1 LALLFGVSV
10 PFNVTVSAF
19 LCYSVRNTASLFPL
33 PIPIPERMSRF
44 ARSMNQSGPSLSV
57 LVVDDSPVCRKLVEQ
72 ALEGQE
78 YSVTFAKSGREALGM
93 FTQIAPDIVV
103 TDWMMPD
110 VSGVEL
116 CERIR
121 RTELAYTYVILLT
134 SISDK
139 DMIIKGLAA
148 GADDYLTKP
157 FDLGELNAR
166 IGVGRRIIC
175 LQRDI
180 EAKNLLLQE
189 AARTDSL
196 TGLPNRRAIEE
207 WAERQIRGAKRHGYP
222 LWVVLA
228 DLDSF
233 KNVNDTYGHDAGDLV
248 LRKFS
253 ELLRGTTRAS
263 DICGRMGG
271 EEFVMV
277 MTHVERKDIVPTIDR
292 LREQFACMIFRFGTN
307 TASVT
312 SSFGVAG
319 FDAKGC
325 HEFSQLLRRADAAL
339 YAAKRAG
346 RNRIELA
353 CD

>member
-1 LALLFGVSV
+1 
-10 PFNVTVSAF
+10 
-19 LCYSVRNTASLFPL
+19 L
-33 PIPIPERMSRF
+33 PIPIPERTSRLARRMS
-44 ARSMNQSGPSLSV
+44 QPGPSLSV
-57 LVVDDSPVCRKLVEQ
+57 LVVDDSPVYRKLVEQ

-78 YSVTFAKSGREALGM
+78 YCVAFAKSGREALDV
-93 FTQIAPDIVV
+93 FTQTAPDIVI

-139 DMIIKGLAA
+139 DMVVKGLAA
-148 GADDYLTKP
+148 GAYDYLTKP
-157 FDLGELNAR
+157 FDPGELNAR

-207 WAERQIRGAKRHGYP
+207 WAERQLRGARRHGYP

-248 LRKFS
+248 LQKFS
-253 ELLRGTTRAS
+253 EVLRGTTRAS

-277 MTHVERKDIVPTIDR
+277 TTHVERKDIVPTVDR
-292 LREQFACMIFRFGTN
+292 LREQFASMIFRFGTS
-307 TASVT
+307 TATVT

-319 FDAKGC
+319 FDANGC
-325 HEFSQLLRRADAAL
+325 SEFSQLLRRADAAL

-353 CD
+353 RD

>member
-1 LALLFGVSV
+1 
-10 PFNVTVSAF
+10 
-19 LCYSVRNTASLFPL
+19 
-33 PIPIPERMSRF
+33 MH
-44 ARSMNQSGPSLSV
+44 QSGPSLSV
-57 LVVDDSPVCRKLVEQ
+57 LVVDDSPVYRKLVQQ

-78 YSVTFAKSGREALGM
+78 YSVTFAKSGREALEL
-93 FTQIAPDIVV
+93 FAQDAPHIVI

-110 VSGVEL
+110 VSGLEV

-121 RTELAYTYVILLT
+121 SSELSYTYVILLT

-139 DMIIKGLAA
+139 EMVVKGLAA

-157 FDLGELNAR
+157 FDPGEFCAR

-180 EAKNLLLQE
+180 EAKNILLQE

-207 WAERQIRGAKRHGYP
+207 WADRQIRGAVRHGYP
-222 LWVVLA
+222 LWVILA

-233 KNVNDTYGHDAGDLV
+233 KNVNDSYGHDAGDLV
-248 LRKFS
+248 LQKFS
-253 ELLRGTTRAS
+253 ELLRSTTRAS
-263 DICGRMGG
+263 DLCGRMGG

-277 MTHVERKDIVPTIDR
+277 LTHVESRDIVPTVER
-292 LREQFACMIFRFGTN
+292 LREEFASLVFRFGGK

-312 SSFGVAG
+312 SSFGISG
-319 FDAKGC
+319 FEGKR
-325 HEFSQLLRRADAAL
+325 HPEFSQLLRKADEAL

-346 RNRIELA
+346 RNRVALA
-353 CD
+353 TL

>member
-1 LALLFGVSV
+1 
-10 PFNVTVSAF
+10 
-19 LCYSVRNTASLFPL
+19 
-33 PIPIPERMSRF
+33 MS
-44 ARSMNQSGPSLSV
+44 QSGPALSV
-57 LVVDDSPVCRKLVEQ
+57 LVVDDSPIYCKLVEQ
-72 ALEGQE
+72 ALEGHD
-78 YSVTFAKSGREALGM
+78 YSVTFARSGREALEL
-93 FTQIAPDIVV
+93 FAQNAHDIVI

-110 VSGVEL
+110 VSGIDLCRQIRKSEL
-116 CERIR
+116 S
-121 RTELAYTYVILLT
+121 YTYVILLT

-139 DMIIKGLAA
+139 QMVVKGLAA

-157 FDLGELNAR
+157 FDPGELCAR

-207 WAERQIRGAKRHGYP
+207 WAERQIRGATRHGYP

-233 KNVNDTYGHDAGDLV
+233 KNVNDSYGHDAGDMVLQKFAEV
-248 LRKFS
+248 LRA
-253 ELLRGTTRAS
+253 TTRAS

-277 MTHVERKDIVPTIDR
+277 LTHVDSNSIVPTVDR
-292 LREQFACMIFRFGTN
+292 LREQFASLVFRFGAK

-312 SSFGVAG
+312 SSFGIAG
-319 FDAKGC
+319 FEGTGNPD
-325 HEFSQLLRRADAAL
+325 FSRLLRQADAAL

-346 RNRIELA
+346 RNRVELA
-353 CD
+353 KD

>member
-1 LALLFGVSV
+1 M
-10 PFNVTVSAF
+10 
-19 LCYSVRNTASLFPL
+19 
-33 PIPIPERMSRF
+33 PIPFPERISRF
-44 ARSMNQSGPSLSV
+44 ARGMRQSGPSLSV
-57 LVVDDSPVCRKLVEQ
+57 LVVDDSPVYRKLVQQ

-78 YSVTFAKSGREALGM
+78 YSVTFAKSGREALEL
-93 FTQIAPDIVV
+93 FAQDAPHIVI

-110 VSGVEL
+110 VSGLEV

-121 RTELAYTYVILLT
+121 SSELPYTYVILLT

-139 DMIIKGLAA
+139 EMVVKGLAA

-157 FDLGELNAR
+157 FDPGELCAR

-180 EAKNLLLQE
+180 EAKNILLQE

-207 WAERQIRGAKRHGYP
+207 WADRQIRGAVRHGYP
-222 LWVVLA
+222 LWVILA

-233 KNVNDTYGHDAGDLV
+233 KNVNDSYGHDAGDLV
-248 LRKFS
+248 LQKFS
-253 ELLRGTTRAS
+253 EVLRSTTRAS

-277 MTHVERKDIVPTIDR
+277 LTHVESRDIVPTVER
-292 LREQFACMIFRFGTN
+292 LREEFASLVFRFGGK

-312 SSFGVAG
+312 SSFGISG
-319 FDAKGC
+319 FEGKG
-325 HEFSQLLRRADAAL
+325 HPEFSQLLRKADEAL

-346 RNRIELA
+346 RNRVALA
-353 CD
+353 TL

>member
-1 LALLFGVSV
+1 
-10 PFNVTVSAF
+10 
-19 LCYSVRNTASLFPL
+19 
-33 PIPIPERMSRF
+33 MS
-44 ARSMNQSGPSLSV
+44 QSGPSLSV
-57 LVVDDSPVCRKLVEQ
+57 LVVDDSPVYRELVSQ
-72 ALEGQE
+72 ALQGQD
-78 YSVTFAKSGREALGM
+78 YTVTFAKNGREALDI
-93 FTQIAPDIVV
+93 FAQSAPHIVI

-110 VSGVEL
+110 VSGLDLVQ
-116 CERIR
+116 RVR
-121 RTELAYTYVILLT
+121 GSELAYTYVILLT

-139 DMIIKGLAA
+139 EMVVKGLAA

-157 FDLGELNAR
+157 FDPGELCAR

-207 WAERQIRGAKRHGYP
+207 WAERQIRGASRHGYP
-222 LWVVLA
+222 LWVILA

-233 KNVNDTYGHDAGDLV
+233 KNVNDSYGHDAGDLV
-248 LRKFS
+248 LQKFA
-253 ELLRGTTRAS
+253 EVLRGTTRAS

-277 MTHVERKDIVPTIDR
+277 LTHVDHKGIFPTVDR
-292 LREQFACMIFRFGTN
+292 LREQFASLVFRFGDN
-307 TASVT
+307 SASVT
-312 SSFGVAG
+312 SSFGIAG
-319 FDAKGC
+319 FQGREIT
-325 HEFSQLLRRADAAL
+325 EFSQLLRRADEAL

-346 RNRIELA
+346 RNRVEIAALQAKPE
-353 CD
+353 

>member
-1 LALLFGVSV
+1 
-10 PFNVTVSAF
+10 
-19 LCYSVRNTASLFPL
+19 
-33 PIPIPERMSRF
+33 MS
-44 ARSMNQSGPSLSV
+44 QSGPSLSV
-57 LVVDDSPVCRKLVEQ
+57 LVVDDSPVSRKLVEQ
-72 ALEGQE
+72 ALAGQE
-78 YSVTFAKSGREALGM
+78 YCVTFAENGHEALDL
-93 FTQIAPDIVV
+93 FARHAPRIVI

-110 VSGVEL
+110 LSGLEL
-116 CERIR
+116 CEKIR
-121 RTELAYTYVILLT
+121 RAELAYTYIILLT

-139 DMIIKGLAA
+139 DMIVKGLAA

-157 FDLGELNAR
+157 FDPGELIAR

-180 EAKNLLLQE
+180 EAKNLLLE
-189 AARTDSL
+189 EVARTDSL

-207 WAERQIRGAKRHGYP
+207 WAERQIRGAARHGFP

-248 LRKFS
+248 LQKFS
-253 ELLRGTTRAS
+253 EVLRATTRVS

-271 EEFVMV
+271 EEFVLV
-277 MTHVERKDIVPTIDR
+277 MTYVERKDIVAAVDR
-292 LREQFACMIFRFGTN
+292 LREQFASTVFRFGAK

-312 SSFGVAG
+312 SSFGIAG
-319 FDAKGC
+319 FEAKRAAD
-325 HEFSQLLRRADAAL
+325 FSQLLRRADEAL

-346 RNRIELA
+346 RNRVELA
-353 CD
+353 LD

>member
-1 LALLFGVSV
+1 
-10 PFNVTVSAF
+10 
-19 LCYSVRNTASLFPL
+19 
-33 PIPIPERMSRF
+33 MS
-44 ARSMNQSGPSLSV
+44 QSGPSLSV

-72 ALEGQE
+72 ALEAQE
-78 YSVTFAKSGREALGM
+78 YCVTFAKSGREAL
-93 FTQIAPDIVV
+93 DIFAQQASDIIV

-139 DMIIKGLAA
+139 EMIVKGLAA

-157 FDLGELNAR
+157 FDPGELNAR

-207 WAERQIRGAKRHGYP
+207 WAERQIRGATRHGYP

-233 KNVNDTYGHDAGDLV
+233 KNVNDTYGHDAGDVV
-248 LRKFS
+248 LQKFS
-253 ELLRGTTRAS
+253 ELLRATTRAS

-277 MTHVERKDIVPTIDR
+277 MTHVERKDITSTVDR
-292 LREQFACMIFRFGTN
+292 LREQFGSMVFRFGAA

-312 SSFGVAG
+312 SSFGIAG
-319 FDAKGC
+319 FEAKGC
-325 HEFSQLLRRADAAL
+325 TEFSQLLRRADAAL

-346 RNRIELA
+346 RNRVELA
-353 CD
+353 AD

>member
-1 LALLFGVSV
+1 
-10 PFNVTVSAF
+10 
-19 LCYSVRNTASLFPL
+19 
-33 PIPIPERMSRF
+33 MS
-44 ARSMNQSGPSLSV
+44 QTGPQLSV
-57 LVVDDSPVCRKLVEQ
+57 LVVDDSPIYRKLV
-72 ALEGQE
+72 ALALDGQE
-78 YSVTFAKSGREALGM
+78 YSLSFAKSGREALEI
-93 FTQIAPDIVV
+93 FAQSAPHIVI

-110 VSGVEL
+110 VTGIEL

-121 RTELAYTYVILLT
+121 SDELSYTYIILLT

-139 DMIIKGLAA
+139 DMVVKGLAA

-157 FDLGELNAR
+157 FDPGELNAR

-175 LQRDI
+175 LQRDN
-180 EAKNLLLQE
+180 EAKNLLLEE

-207 WAERQIRGAKRHGYP
+207 WAERQIRGANRHGYP

-233 KNVNDTYGHDAGDLV
+233 KSVNDNYGHDAGDLV
-248 LRKFS
+248 LQKFA
-253 ELLRGTTRAS
+253 EVLRSTTRAS

-277 MTHVERKDIVPTIDR
+277 LTHVSEQDIFPTVDR
-292 LREQFACMIFRFGTN
+292 LREQFASLVFRFGGN
-307 TASVT
+307 SASVT
-312 SSFGVAG
+312 SSFGIAG
-319 FDAKGC
+319 FQAKGC
-325 HEFSQLLRRADAAL
+325 AEFSQLLRQADEAL

-346 RNRIELA
+346 RNRVELA
-353 CD
+353 AC

>member
-1 LALLFGVSV
+1 
-10 PFNVTVSAF
+10 
-19 LCYSVRNTASLFPL
+19 
-33 PIPIPERMSRF
+33 MS
-44 ARSMNQSGPSLSV
+44 QSGPQLSV
-57 LVVDDSPVCRKLVEQ
+57 LVVDDSPIYRKLVAD
-72 ALEGQE
+72 ALDGQE
-78 YSVTFAKSGREALGM
+78 YSVTFAKSGREALDI
-93 FTQIAPDIVV
+93 FAEHAPHIVI

-110 VSGVEL
+110 GSGVEL
-116 CERIR
+116 CEKIR
-121 RTELAYTYVILLT
+121 RTELSYTYVILLT

-139 DMIIKGLAA
+139 CMVVKGLGS

-157 FDLGELNAR
+157 FDAGELIAR

-175 LQRDI
+175 LQRDN
-180 EAKNLLLQE
+180 EAKNLLLEE

-207 WAERQIRGAKRHGYP
+207 WADRQIRGASRHRYP

-233 KNVNDTYGHDAGDLV
+233 KSVNDNYGHDAGDLV
-248 LRKFS
+248 LQKFA
-253 ELLRGTTRAS
+253 ELLRSATRAS

-277 MTHVERKDIVPTIDR
+277 LTHVSEQDIFPTIDR
-292 LREQFACMIFRFGTN
+292 LREQFASLLFRFGGK

-312 SSFGVAG
+312 SSFGIAG
-319 FDAKGC
+319 FAGQGC
-325 HEFSQLLRRADAAL
+325 AEFSQLLRQADSAL

-346 RNRIELA
+346 RNRVELA
-353 CD
+353 T

>member
-1 LALLFGVSV
+1 
-10 PFNVTVSAF
+10 
-19 LCYSVRNTASLFPL
+19 
-33 PIPIPERMSRF
+33 MS
-44 ARSMNQSGPSLSV
+44 QSGPQLSV
-57 LVVDDSPVCRKLVEQ
+57 LVADDSPIYRKLVAH
-72 ALEGQE
+72 ALDGQE
-78 YSVTFAKSGREALGM
+78 YSVTFAKSGREALDI
-93 FTQIAPDIVV
+93 FAEHAPHIVI

-110 VSGVEL
+110 VSGLEL

-121 RTELAYTYVILLT
+121 SSELSYTYIILLT

-139 DMIIKGLAA
+139 EMVVKGLAA

-157 FDLGELNAR
+157 FDPGELKAR

-175 LQRDI
+175 LQRDN
-180 EAKNLLLQE
+180 EAKNLLLEE

-207 WAERQIRGAKRHGYP
+207 WAERQIRGASRHRYP

-233 KNVNDTYGHDAGDLV
+233 KSVNDNYGHDAGDLV
-248 LRKFS
+248 LQKFA
-253 ELLRGTTRAS
+253 ELLRSTTRAS

-277 MTHVERKDIVPTIDR
+277 LTHVSEQDIGPTVDR
-292 LREQFACMIFRFGTN
+292 LREQFASLIFRFGGK

-312 SSFGVAG
+312 SSFGIAG
-319 FDAKGC
+319 FSGKGC
-325 HEFSQLLRRADAAL
+325 AEFSQLLRQADAAL

-353 CD
+353 VR

>member
-1 LALLFGVSV
+1 M
-10 PFNVTVSAF
+10 PI
-19 LCYSVRNTASLFPL
+19 LFP
-33 PIPIPERMSRF
+33 ERISRF
-44 ARSMNQSGPSLSV
+44 ARSMSQSGPSLSV
-57 LVVDDSPVCRKLVEQ
+57 LVVDDSPVYRKLVEQ
-72 ALEGQE
+72 ALKGQE
-78 YSVTFAKSGREALGM
+78 YKVTFAKSGREALEL
-93 FTQIAPDIVV
+93 FAEDAPDIVI

-110 VSGVEL
+110 VSGLEV

-121 RTELAYTYVILLT
+121 SSELSYTYVILLT

-139 DMIIKGLAA
+139 EMVVKGLAA

-157 FDLGELNAR
+157 FDPGELCAR

-207 WAERQIRGAKRHGYP
+207 WAGRQIRGAARHGYP
-222 LWVVLA
+222 LWVILA

-233 KNVNDTYGHDAGDLV
+233 KTVNDSYGHDAGDLV
-248 LRKFS
+248 LQKFS
-253 ELLRGTTRAS
+253 EVFRATTRAA
-263 DICGRMGG
+263 DICGRIGG

-277 MTHVERKDIVPTIDR
+277 LTHVNRDDIVPTVER
-292 LREQFACMIFRFGTN
+292 LRAEFASLVFRFGGKT
-307 TASVT
+307 TSVT
-312 SSFGVAG
+312 SSFGISG
-319 FDAKGC
+319 FEGKGC
-325 HEFSQLLRRADAAL
+325 PEFSQLLRKADEAL

-346 RNRIELA
+346 RNRVVLA
-353 CD
+353 IL

>member
-1 LALLFGVSV
+1 
-10 PFNVTVSAF
+10 
-19 LCYSVRNTASLFPL
+19 
-33 PIPIPERMSRF
+33 MSRF

-57 LVVDDSPVCRKLVEQ
+57 LVVDDSAVHRKLVEQ

-78 YSVTFAKSGREALGM
+78 YSVTFAKSGREALDI
-93 FTQIAPDIVV
+93 FTQTAPDIVV

-139 DMIIKGLAA
+139 DMIVKGLAA

-157 FDLGELNAR
+157 FDPGELNAR

-253 ELLRGTTRAS
+253 EVLRGATRAS

-277 MTHVERKDIVPTIDR
+277 MTHVGRKDIVPTIDR
-292 LREQFACMIFRFGTN
+292 LREQFASMIFRFGTN

-325 HEFSQLLRRADAAL
+325 HEFSQLLRRADSAL

-353 CD
+353 SD